1 MISGWSRFRLF
12 QLEEKT
18 MIMRAVSIIVLVL
31 IAGVLNRGASSAATV
46 DKIKFPYSPMSW
58 NSLPWWMAKEAG
70 HFEKNGLNVDL
81 FYEGASSVI
90 VQAMLAGEATFAGLA
105 GPAVVSN
112 VISGGD
118 VIQIAA
124 VVKTFTVPMFSAPHI
139 KEVAQLKGQK
149 VAVSRF
155 GSISH
160 IAAQNIF
167 QKARVTGATVLQ
179 SGGTPE
185 SAAMLMSGAVAAAM
199 VPPPQSIILKENGFR
214 ELVSVKQFRQWNIPV
229 VENGIAARR
238 SFIEK
243 NPDVA
248 KRMVRAA
255 FEGIKTIYDNK
266 GLAKKTLAK
275 YTKVNDEKILEESY
289 RFSVEA
295 LSKEGSMPQE
305 AFAALVEQLV
315 SQKSIDE
322 AASKKLPLTAYFD
335 NRFVNELEREGF
347 FKKLR

>member
-12 QLEEKT
+12 PKEQMMKSRVLSIVAT
-18 MIMRAVSIIVLVL
+18 MLMIVFTPC
-31 IAGVLNRGASSAATV
+31 GASVAATL

-70 HFEKNGLNVDL
+70 HFEKNGLDVDL

-90 VQAMLAGEATFAGLA
+90 VQAMLAGEANFAGLA

-112 VISGGD
+112 VLSGGD

-124 VVKTFTVPMFSAPHI
+124 VVKTFTIPMFSAPHI

-167 QKARVTGATVLQ
+167 QKAGVTGATVLQ

-199 VPPPQSIILKENGFR
+199 VPPPQSIVLKEKGFR
-214 ELVSVKQFRQWNIPV
+214 ELVSVKQFREWNIPV
-229 VENGIAARR
+229 VENGVAARR
-238 SFIEK
+238 GYVER
-243 NPDVA
+243 NPGVA

-255 FEGIKTIYDNK
+255 FEGIKSIYDNRE
-266 GLAKKTLAK
+266 LAIKTLAK
-275 YTKVNDEKILEESY
+275 YTRVNDEKILDESY
-289 RFSVEA
+289 RFSLEG

-305 AFAALVEQLV
+305 AFAALVEQLIG
-315 SQKSIDE
+315 QKSIDE
-322 AASKKLPLTAYFD
+322 AAAKKLPFTAYFD
-335 NRFVNELEREGF
+335 NRFVSELEKEGF
-347 FKKLR
+347 FKKLWQ